1 MPEIFGKE
9 NSEVAQDTSLHG
21 KFVKTMIKQ
30 RGQGYNRSFF
40 LDLVVVQLWCSGCLE
55 YESNLI

>member
-30 RGQGYNRSFF
+30 RRVNEDKGIIVLFF
-40 LDLVVVQLWCSGCLE
+40 LILLLYSYGALAV
-55 YESNLI
+55 